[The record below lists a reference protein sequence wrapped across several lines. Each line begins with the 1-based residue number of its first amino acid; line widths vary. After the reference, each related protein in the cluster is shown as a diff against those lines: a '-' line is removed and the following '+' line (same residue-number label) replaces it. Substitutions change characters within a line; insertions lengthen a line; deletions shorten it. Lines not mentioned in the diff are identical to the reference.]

1 MTEDDF
7 MEYINSRKVPEAEE
21 VIEKRSQ
28 PKRQNKSKQQSEEDN
43 KPKGRASVA
52 KGAKSG
58 CKKFAEPKTGEKT
71 QQTQHRKKKSGRA
84 NRKQPQTEDSDDDA
98 GLNRHPQNS
107 KQLPSQAVQ
116 EEDVPSEIT
125 LNENNPLLIFLRS
138 QESCIKGCVD
148 EFYTWLVTSE
158 DIDSMAAL
166 KEAVNEDEYLDII
179 KVGGGGSSVKG
190 YKVLSFKRDVLAY
203 DNTKAPVA
211 AADSTDA
218 NIAELGDKVD
228 NNEEAVVKLED
239 KVDKENSHQYK
250 FNGLLLENMKEQ
262 AENMKKDREQAD
274 EKHAGVVKTQQEDR
288 KRANDMY
295 AASTRQAQENHA
307 ASMEMGKNL
316 NKKIDKSTQRLEGKI
331 DKNKKK
337 QDDWNEKQDAKVNKM
352 EKEQNQ
358 LVKSVRKT
366 AKKMK
371 KMERV
376 INHACK

>member
-1 MTEDDF
+1 MSKF
-7 MEYINSRKVPEAEE
+7 YIN
-21 VIEKRSQ
+21 
-28 PKRQNKSKQQSEEDN
+28 
-43 KPKGRASVA
+43 
-52 KGAKSG
+52 
-58 CKKFAEPKTGEKT
+58 
-71 QQTQHRKKKSGRA
+71 
-84 NRKQPQTEDSDDDA
+84 DD
-98 GLNRHPQNS
+98 LRH
-107 KQLPSQAVQ
+107 LPSQAVR

-125 LNENNPLLIFLRS
+125 LNENDPLLIFLRS

-158 DIDSMAAL
+158 DIDSMEL
-166 KEAVNEDEYLDII
+166 LTEAVNDDGYLNEKM
-179 KVGGGGSSVKG
+179 KVGDGRDFGVRGF
-190 YKVLSFKRDVLAY
+190 KVLPFKRAVLAH

-218 NIAELGDKVD
+218 KIAELGDKVD

-250 FNGLLLENMKEQ
+250 VNDLLFENI
-262 AENMKKDREQAD
+262 KKDREQAD

-295 AASTRQAQENHA
+295 AASMRQAQENHA
-307 ASMEMGKNL
+307 ASMKTSELLQEAIVTVQEAIVTVN
-316 NKKIDKSTQRLEGKI
+316 NKV

-352 EKEQNQ
+352 EKRQNQ

-366 AKKMK
+366 ARKVKKI
-371 KMERV
+371 ER
-376 INHACK
+376 ALRCK

>member
-1 MTEDDF
+1 

-28 PKRQNKSKQQSEEDN
+28 PKRQNKLKQQSEEDD
-43 KPKGRASVA
+43 KPKGRSSVA

-58 CKKFAEPKTGEKT
+58 FKKCVGEKT
-71 QQTQHRKKKSGRA
+71 QRRKKKSGRA
-84 NRKQPQTEDSDDDA
+84 NNKQPQTEDSDDDA
-98 GLNRHPQNS
+98 GLNRRPTNS

-125 LNENNPLLIFLRS
+125 LNENDPLLIFLRS

-148 EFYTWLVTSE
+148 EFYIWLVTSE
-158 DIDSMAAL
+158 DIDSMEL
-166 KEAVNEDEYLDII
+166 LAVAVIDDGYLNEKI
-179 KVGGGGSSVKG
+179 KVGDGRDFGVRGFQ
-190 YKVLSFKRDVLAY
+190 LQSFKLAVLDR

-218 NIAELGDKVD
+218 KIAELGDKVD

-239 KVDKENSHQYK
+239 KVDKENSQQYK
-250 FNGLLLENMKEQ
+250 FNGLLL
-262 AENMKKDREQAD
+262 ENMKKDREQAD

-295 AASTRQAQENHA
+295 AASMKTSELLQEEIVTVQKEIVTVN
-307 ASMEMGKNL
+307 
-316 NKKIDKSTQRLEGKI
+316 NKV
-331 DKNKKK
+331 DKNKEE

-352 EKEQNQ
+352 KKKQNQ

-366 AKKMK
+366 ERKMK
-371 KMERV
+371 KMER
-376 INHACK
+376 ALRCK